1 LSNDVTGL
9 QKRFTGIP
17 DTSGGAGPPLADEPR
32 PLYNDL
38 LTIGFGLDS
47 YTAAPTSDEML
58 RIDDLAKRLRALIAE
73 VNKLIDEGV
82 PKLNKQMSD
91 AGLQI
96 VNPGKKIPP
105 P

>member
-1 LSNDVTGL
+1 VAFNMDG
-9 QKRFTGIP
+9 
-17 DTSGGAGPPLADEPR
+17 
-32 PLYNDL
+32 
-38 LTIGFGLDS
+38 
-47 YTAAPTSDEML
+47 YTAAPTADEML
-58 RIDDLAKRLRALIAE
+58 RLDDYAKKLRELIAE
-73 VNKLIDEGV
+73 VNKMMDQDV

>member
-1 LSNDVTGL
+1 L
-9 QKRFTGIP
+9 QKRLFPPP
-17 DTSGGAGPPLADEPR
+17 DLSGGAGPPLPDEPR
-32 PLYNDL
+32 PLYFDIL
-38 LTIGFGLDS
+38 SAAFGLDS

-58 RIDDLAKRLRALIAE
+58 RIDDFTKKLRELIAD
-73 VNKLIDEGV
+73 VNKVMDEGV

-96 VNPGKKIPP
+96 LNPGKKIPP